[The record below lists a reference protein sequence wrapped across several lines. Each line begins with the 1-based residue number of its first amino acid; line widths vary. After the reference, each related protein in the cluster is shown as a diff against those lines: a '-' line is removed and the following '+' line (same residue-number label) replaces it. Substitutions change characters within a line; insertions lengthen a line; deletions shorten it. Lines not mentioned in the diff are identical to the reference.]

1 MGRLFAESIAELGLK
16 LKAQIE
22 IHLTYNH
29 YPPAPV
35 SMADACIE
43 AIGAGNE
50 EDWDR
55 EIAMPNGV
63 TYKGQTTAPAW
74 AIIEQH
80 HLDSWLESEDY

>member
-1 MGRLFAESIAELGLK
+1 MGRMYAEGLAETSLN

-22 IHLTYNH
+22 IHLTTNH
-29 YPPAPV
+29 YPPIPAF
-35 SMADACIE
+35 MADTCIE
-43 AIGAGNE
+43 AIDAGNE

-74 AIIEQH
+74 VIIEQH
-80 HLDSWLESEDY
+80 HLDSWLEGEDY